1 MISLEKKFLVI
12 GGAFFAFL
20 ALIFILYFFSLFA
33 WMAALCGLSIL
44 IVTVLITVGTFLIML
59 FALPYYLLK
68 KKPEVQEYGNYELE
82 EED

>member
-1 MISLEKKFLVI
+1 MISLEKKLMVI

-20 ALIFILYFFSLFA
+20 ALLLIFYFLSLFA
-33 WMAALCGLSIL
+33 WFAALCGLSIL
-44 IVTVLITVGTFLIML
+44 IVTVLITVLSFLVML

-68 KKPEVQEYGNYELE
+68 KKPEVQEYGHYELE